1 MEYPE
6 KFKEGFIK
14 KIEKEL
20 SKCEIIYNDNTE
32 SIWFINREKKYW
44 YLEYVCETN
53 VLFWRP
59 TFFNLYINIFSI
71 DDETFKSVI
80 SKWVEDV
87 LNCKVLST
95 KSTSLHKR
103 IWVGETL
110 NCKVL
115 STSPMLNPPEGTV
128 EETLKCD
135 VQSIEKNNASN
146 WFTVEETLK
155 CEVLS
160 TCKLERINSNVIDET
175 LNYEVKSVI
184 KYYSD
189 SIDEIDDILLK

>member
-110 NCKVL
+110 KCEVLSTERFGLSQLHQVGETLNCKVL
-115 STSPMLNPPEGTV
+115 STSPMLNPPEG
-128 EETLKCD
+128 
-135 VQSIEKNNASN
+135 
-146 WFTVEETLK
+146 TVEETLK

>member
-14 KIEKEL
+14 KIETEL

-32 SIWFINREKKYW
+32 SSWFINREKKDW
-44 YLEYVCETN
+44 YLEYICETN

-87 LNCKVLST
+87 LNCTILSP

-110 NCKVL
+110 KCKVL
-115 STSPMLNPPEGTV
+115 STIFLPEDQEIMVG
-128 EETLKCD
+128 
-135 VQSIEKNNASN
+135 
-146 WFTVEETLK
+146 ETLK